1 MAVLYNEAYK
11 KRAFYYNAANKTCTR
26 ELVLQ
31 FSTEK
36 KRISH
41 TCERYFYIHYYA
53 VLKILLFCLIIL
65 EKTLS

>member
-36 KRISH
+36 KKNFPH
-41 TCERYFYIHYYA
+41 
-53 VLKILLFCLIIL
+53 L
-65 EKTLS
+65 